1 MEKRTRNWSC
11 IIYPRQGVEGEQT
24 ECPDNWAEILGDLGV
39 KCAVSPLHDKDVKP
53 DGTPKKPHRHVVFA
67 YDGVKT
73 EKQAREDFAKI
84 GGVGCEA
91 VRSLYS
97 MTRYLTHKDD
107 MDKAQYSTLD
117 VLTFGGFE
125 YKRYVQTK
133 EDEER
138 DTIGKMG
145 KIFNVVAEYGL
156 NDFADLAEYLM
167 QEDTELFATMRKN
180 SYFFAQFLKCKR
192 EQAKAIAEYEAAMQ
206 YERRGK

>member
-24 ECPDNWAEILGDLGV
+24 ECPEDWAEILGTMGV
-39 KCAVSPLHDKDVKP
+39 KCAVSPLHDRDVKP
-53 DGTPKKPHRHVVFA
+53 DGTTKKPHRHVVFA

-97 MTRYLTHKDD
+97 ITRYLTHKDD
-107 MDKAQYSTLD
+107 PDKAQYSSVD

-125 YKRYVQTK
+125 YKRYVETK
-133 EDEER
+133 EDEEKEVVS
-138 DTIGKMG
+138 KMG
-145 KIFNVVAEYGL
+145 QIFNLVAEYEL
-156 NDFADLAEYLM
+156 FDFSVLAEYLM
-167 QEDTELFATMRKN
+167 TEAPELFSVMRKN

-192 EQAKAIAEYEAAMQ
+192 ELWERFKAAEVE
-206 YERRGK
+206 ERRRGGV

>member
-11 IIYPRQGVEGEQT
+11 IIYPRQGLEGEQT
-24 ECPDNWAEILGDLGV
+24 ECPENWAEILGEMGV

-107 MDKAQYSTLD
+107 KDKAQYSTLD
-117 VLTFGGFE
+117 VLTFGGYE
-125 YKRYVQTK
+125 YKRYVETK

-145 KIFNVVAEYGL
+145 KIFLGGGGVRAQRFRRPRGVSYARRYGAVCDDAEKL
-156 NDFADLAEYLM
+156 VFLRAVPQK
-167 QEDTELFATMRKN
+167 QEGTGEGN
-180 SYFFAQFLKCKR
+180 
-192 EQAKAIAEYEAAMQ
+192 
-206 YERRGK
+206 RGV